1 MQHGQAAILTGSV
14 CAVFLLFLDGG
25 LTLKPKNEITD
36 AAGELLKDPRLL
48 YRAWNKIAAL
58 GMVGEVRNVLIVF
71 LVCLTLILKRK
82 VSLIVTGPSSSGKST
97 VLQLP
102 LKLFPPELVIT
113 RASFSRRAMAYGEEP
128 LDDKILYVN
137 EYSGGKEAQ
146 LQLRILQSEGEI
158 AHEYTAGGK
167 TEVTRRSGSPVVLT
181 TTTEESI
188 FEDDSTRFLAI
199 QIDETADQNLAV
211 FKAEISGRKRSEEPK
226 LAVWRKAIRLIKDSY
241 EADFPF
247 PSWLGYVA
255 EQVPRD
261 KVRSRRDWKRFLALI
276 QVIALCRSQA
286 DGNKEITFA
295 DYCVAHRIFNSAFT
309 ATAYKLNENVLDLQ
323 KAVIRLHKK
332 LGRAVTTKEIGEA
345 LGWQEGMTYKFV
357 REAVKHKLVQQES
370 GTREKNVK
378 LILPVPDS
386 YGTFLPSPRT
396 VLDHAKELG
405 SSIKFLDP
413 ITGEW
418 KTVSRTAE
426 KAV

>member
-1 MQHGQAAILTGSV
+1 
-14 CAVFLLFLDGG
+14 
-25 LTLKPKNEITD
+25 LKAKNKITD
-36 AAGELLKDPRLL
+36 AANKLVKDPRFL
-48 YRAWNKIAAL
+48 YRAWKKIETL

-82 VSLIVTGPSSSGKST
+82 VSLIVTGASSSGKST

-102 LKLFPPELVIT
+102 LKLLPPELVIT
-113 RASFSRRAMAYGEEP
+113 RASFSRKAMAYGEEP

-137 EYSGGKEAQ
+137 EYSGGREAQ

-181 TTTEESI
+181 TTTQESI
-188 FEDDSTRFLAI
+188 FEDDATRFLAI

-226 LAVWRKAIRLIKDSY
+226 LEVWREAIRLLKTSY
-241 EADFPF
+241 DGEFPF
-247 PSWLGYVA
+247 PSWFEYVA

-261 KVRSRRDWKRFLALI
+261 RVRSRRDWKRFLALI

-295 DYCVAHRIFNSAFT
+295 DYCVAYRIFNSAFT
-309 ATAYKLNENVLDLQ
+309 ATAYAVNQNELELQ

-332 LGRAVTTKEIGEA
+332 LGRAVTTKEIREG
-345 LGWQEGMTYKFV
+345 LGWQESMTYKFV
-357 REAVKHKLVQQES
+357 KEAVKHKLVQQES

-378 LILPVPDS
+378 RFLPVPDT
-386 YGTFLPSPRT
+386 YDTFLPSPRK
-396 VLDHAKELG
+396 VLDHAQELG
-405 SSIKFLDP
+405 RSVEYLDP
-413 ITGEW
+413 FTGEW
-418 KTVSRTAE
+418 RKVSRNEE
-426 KAV
+426 KAA